1 METIEHLAARASL
14 FKYLS
19 LGFSPPGTI
28 SFPELFAHLRE
39 ACASLPPGHRELL
52 APILETEIPQWSEE
66 DYGRLFGPG
75 GVVSIYETEYDP
87 LVAVRKGHE
96 LSDLLGFYTAFGFE
110 LRGDRHELPDH
121 LAVELEF
128 MSLLLVKL
136 LYARQRGM
144 EEAQEVTYTAIASF
158 LRDHLGRWVEAFAE
172 AVDQAR
178 AFLAYELLA
187 RIVRDLVGEE
197 CRLSGIDPIP
207 MSGAARRAE
216 EEVACPFVTK
226 CGQENEERG

>member
-75 GVVSIYETEYDP
+75 GVVSMYETEYDP

-96 LSDLLGFYTAFGFE
+96 LADILGFYHAFGFR
-110 LRGDRHELPDH
+110 LREVRPELPDH

-128 MSLLLVKL
+128 LSLLLLKL
-136 LYARQRGM
+136 LYARQHGM
-144 EEAQEVTYTAIASF
+144 AEAQEVTHNAIASF

-172 AVDQAR
+172 GVEQAR
-178 AFLAYELLA
+178 GALAIRTLA
-187 RIVRDLVGEE
+187 RLLRAFVKEE
-197 CRLSGIDPIP
+197 CRLFEVDPIVIA
-207 MSGAARRAE
+207 GGGRTE
-216 EEVACPFVTK
+216 EEIACPFATECK
-226 CGQENEERG
+226 